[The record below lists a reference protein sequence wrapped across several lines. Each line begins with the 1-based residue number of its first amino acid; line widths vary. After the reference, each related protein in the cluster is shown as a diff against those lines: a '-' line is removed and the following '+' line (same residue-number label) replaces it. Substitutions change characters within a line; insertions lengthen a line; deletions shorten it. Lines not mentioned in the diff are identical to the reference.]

1 MERMPAAQRRTA
13 YAALAVGVV
22 AIAWSAIFVRW
33 TEMPGIASA
42 FYRAMFAAMALWPVL
57 LLFGGQSRT
66 GLAKLGRSGI
76 RTAVIGGIFFAG
88 DIGLYN
94 IAVRHTSAGNA
105 TFLGNNAPVFVGLI
119 SWAMTRKLPSRR
131 FWIALAIALAGALMI
146 VSVDARSFGH
156 ASGADALAVVASV
169 CFAFYL
175 MVTERLRGSCDPG
188 VLLALSTSASAAA
201 LLVIAAAS
209 HISLRIPSLGSF
221 AALAGLALI
230 CQIAGYFS
238 LTYAL
243 GHLPA
248 TSTSVTMLAVA
259 PLTALL
265 ALILFGERMTLLQ
278 VAGGVLVLVGV
289 WMANRPDT
297 SHGLEPAM
305 E

>member
-1 MERMPAAQRRTA
+1 MDRMPAAHRRTA

-42 FYRAMFAAMALWPVL
+42 FYRAFFAALALWPAL
-57 LLFGGQSRT
+57 LLFGGRSRT
-66 GLAKLGRSGI
+66 GLVALSRGAI

-119 SWAMTRKLPSRR
+119 SWAVTRKLPSRR
-131 FWIALAIALAGALMI
+131 FWIALAVALTGAVMI
-146 VSVDARSFGH
+146 VSVDARSISH
-156 ASGADALAVVASV
+156 ASGADALSV
-169 CFAFYL
+169 IACFALYL
-175 MVTERLRGSCDPG
+175 IVTERLRGTCDPG
-188 VLLALSTSASAAA
+188 ILLAVSTSASAAA
-201 LLVIAAAS
+201 LLVIAAVS
-209 HISLRIPSLGSF
+209 HTSLRIPGLESF

-248 TSTSVTMLAVA
+248 TSTAVTMLAVA

-265 ALILFGERMTLLQ
+265 ALILFRERMTPLQ
-278 VAGGVLVLVGV
+278 VAGGVLILVGV
-289 WMANRPDT
+289 WMANRPDS
-297 SHGLEPAM
+297 SHGVEPAM